1 MKSTLKASMT
11 LTMGA
16 ALMSF
21 AALSAAQ
28 DVTGAGASFPAPLY
42 AKWAADYNKATS
54 IKINYQ
60 SVGSGAGI
68 RQIEAKALQK
78 MKQALVVA

>member
-21 AALSAAQ
+21 AALSVAQ
-28 DVTGAGASFPAPLY
+28 DVTGAGALMRPIDKSPNAL
-42 AKWAADYNKATS
+42 AKS
-54 IKINYQ
+54 PSLI
-60 SVGSGAGI
+60 
-68 RQIEAKALQK
+68 
-78 MKQALVVA
+78 